1 MFYNSYS
8 SHSGDLAARNAAREA
23 KTDARETKSDVYFL
37 KQELER
43 QMMISEALWRFVKKE
58 FELSDKDL
66 FEKVLEI
73 DAEDGR
79 VDGKVSRQEGP
90 KKCRVCDK
98 TLPNRKNF
106 CIYCGERYA
115 RDCFER

>member
-1 MFYNSYS
+1 MFYYPYH
-8 SHSGDLAARNAAREA
+8 SHGRDLAARSDAREA
-23 KTDARETKSDVYFL
+23 KSEARESKSDIYFL

-58 FELSDKDL
+58 FNLSDEDL
-66 FEKVLEI
+66 FQKVLEI
-73 DAEDGR
+73 DGEDGR
-79 VDGKVSRQEGP
+79 VDGKVSRKEGP
-90 KKCRVCDK
+90 KKCQACNR